1 MSTATRPPASP
12 APGLSSGWSLALGI
26 LLVIA
31 GVVALLFPVMAAFAA
46 SLYIGWFALIAG
58 AIAIAVAIRT
68 RAEPEFGWRLLMGVV
83 YVALGL
89 ILVANPIAGAVSLAI
104 FVAAM
109 MAALGVVEIA
119 LALRIKPRRGWGWV
133 LANGILSLGLAILIA
148 IGWPLGSLVLI
159 GYLVGFQIIT
169 CGVARIAV
177 ALASSKAA
185 SAAAA

>member
-1 MSTATRPPASP
+1 MSTATRPPATP

-26 LLVIA
+26 VLVIA
-31 GVVALLFPVMAAFAA
+31 GGVALLFPVMAAVAA

-58 AIAIAVAIRT
+58 AIAIVVAIRT
-68 RAEPEFGWRLLMGVV
+68 RGEPDFGWRLLMGVV
-83 YVALGL
+83 YVVLGL

-109 MAALGVVEIA
+109 MAALGIVEVA

-133 LANGILSLGLAILIA
+133 LANGILSLVLAILIA

-185 SAAAA
+185 PAAAP